1 MSKEQ
6 QVELGRKMQEMY
18 NCKIQMNEDNELY
31 CLYYAPYIGKILKI
45 SNINKTLLINRYDKF
60 LIKCKTNG
68 GDQNMNFIT
77 YDGLHRLLFKSRKPL
92 VIDFC
97 NIMNIDISAKIYTC
111 IEADTIKCIIEAF
124 NGEETKCQYN
134 IKCYFLDLY
143 FPKYKIIIEC
153 DENHHKETV
162 NKEKDKI
169 REHEIKELIE
179 GCIFIRYDPYSKD
192 FSIFKVINQIYKIIV
207 GI

>member
-6 QVELGRKMQEMY
+6 QIELGRK
-18 NCKIQMNEDNELY
+18 IQINEDTEPY
-31 CLYYAPYIGKILKI
+31 CLYCAPDIGKILKI
-45 SNINKTLLINRYDKF
+45 SNIRSTISNNYEIFK
-60 LIKCKTNG
+60 IKYKTNG
-68 GDQNMNFIT
+68 GEQNMNFIT

-97 NIMNIDISAKIYTC
+97 NTMNINISTKIYTC

-153 DENHHKETV
+153 DENHHKEMI

-179 GCIFIRYDPYSKD
+179 ECIFIRYDPYSKD

-207 GI
+207 GK